1 MKKFLAFFC
10 IISCLFF
17 AACSTLPLK
26 FNNAK
31 NEENNSLILYC
42 SNVIKPMADSIVK
55 DVNLNSKYKIEIKTI
70 DEAEV
75 DSILKKGKEAC
86 VFIGFEER
94 QTENI
99 AIETIGK
106 DGIGIITS
114 AGSKLENIN
123 FENLRDIYSGKVN
136 RFEDNPNK
144 ENIIKFVMFD
154 DNNTLRKK
162 FNKQVMEFPSKI
174 MYDSKVE
181 VVNTMDEMISKV
193 KQEGYI
199 GYTNLQYGKSNGIK
213 TLKLNGVHF
222 SKDSIKTLTYPLTY
236 NLNVIYDKKYKKE
249 SQEFINYLKSI
260 QGKRTIEN
268 FAVGT

>member
-1 MKKFLAFFC
+1 MKKFLFFFC
-10 IISCLFF
+10 IIGCIFFTSC
-17 AACSTLPLK
+17 SKLPVK
-26 FNNAK
+26 FNNTK
-31 NEENNSLILYC
+31 SEQSNRLILYC

-55 DVNLNSKYKIEIKTI
+55 DVNLNSKYKIEIKAI
-70 DEAEV
+70 DESEV
-75 DSILKKGKEAC
+75 DSILKKDKEAC

-94 QTENI
+94 HTENI

-114 AGSKLENIN
+114 ADSKLENIN

-136 RFEDNPNK
+136 KIEDSPNK
-144 ENIIKFVMFD
+144 EQIIKFVMFD

-199 GYTNLQYGKSNGIK
+199 GYTNLQYAKSNGIK
-213 TLKLNGVHF
+213 TLKLNGIHF
-222 SKDSIKTLTYPLTY
+222 SKDSLKTLTYPLKF
-236 NLNVIYDKKYKKE
+236 NLNVIYNQKYKKE
-249 SQEFINYLKSI
+249 SQEFINYLKST
-260 QGKRTIEN
+260 QGKRIIEN
-268 FAVGT
+268 FAAGT